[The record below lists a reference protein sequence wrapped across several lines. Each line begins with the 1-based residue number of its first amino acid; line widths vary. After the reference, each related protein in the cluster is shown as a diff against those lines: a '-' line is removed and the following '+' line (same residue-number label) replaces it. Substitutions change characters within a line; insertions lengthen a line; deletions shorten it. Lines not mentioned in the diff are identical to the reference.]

1 MSRHLRAVD
10 CEVEHVLLREED
22 GFAVCRT
29 DFINWL
35 HRDLDMVFLCNPN
48 NPTGISIDREFLV
61 PGFTCVQRNGYP
73 SGRR

>member
-1 MSRHLRAVD
+1 MYFS
-10 CEVEHVLLREED
+10 REEE
-22 GFAVCRT
+22 GFSLQ
-29 DFINWL
+29 DSFINWL

-61 PGFTCVQRNGYP
+61 PGFTCVQGNGDP